1 MEDQWLCVST
11 TCGCGVK
18 DSQVHG
24 RYKTRM
30 QPQRL
35 SAGVLNHSSG
45 HGKAKTPM
53 ENLCG
58 VGCLRLFAG
67 DYAAFF
73 PKAFQ
78 VKAEVVSSQLEHTD
92 GLSQLSGELA
102 LLYLCCKC
110 TEVPRA
116 GLLPDSHLT
125 GQLSGLGVWPG
136 QDRHTSD
143 GVLSLSKFQV
153 LVQKEGCSL
162 HSDTQVHELTA
173 CYSSALDP
181 WIAPVSWLV
190 RTAEQR
196 KTAALLTDTETN
208 NSSSNSWRW
217 EGPNTNGKPVA
228 VSCWCCPQEGKRE
241 GQIPS

>member
-45 HGKAKTPM
+45 NGKAKTPM

-78 VKAEVVSSQLEHTD
+78 VKAEVVSGQLEHTD

-102 LLYLCCKC
+102 LLYLCCKF
-110 TEVPRA
+110 TEVP
-116 GLLPDSHLT
+116 
-125 GQLSGLGVWPG
+125 
-136 QDRHTSD
+136 
-143 GVLSLSKFQV
+143 
-153 LVQKEGCSL
+153 
-162 HSDTQVHELTA
+162 
-173 CYSSALDP
+173 
-181 WIAPVSWLV
+181 
-190 RTAEQR
+190 
-196 KTAALLTDTETN
+196 
-208 NSSSNSWRW
+208 
-217 EGPNTNGKPVA
+217 
-228 VSCWCCPQEGKRE
+228 
-241 GQIPS
+241 